1 MSLFND
7 GTYQV
12 GSRTLSLNSVT
23 YIAESF
29 SYEEPTAKVEDVT
42 DSVGDASGSVA
53 WAGIP
58 NGSATLQMSGSMAIP
73 TQGQAFTST
82 IRGVSTSFK
91 VLTVS
96 TPEEAQGRKK
106 VNITF
111 KKTLN

>member
-29 SYEEPTAKVEDVT
+29 SYDEPTAKVEAVT
-42 DSVGDASGSVA
+42 DEIGDPDGSVA

-58 NGSATLQMSGSMAIP
+58 TGSATLQMSGSMAVP
-73 TQGQAFTST
+73 AQGQSFTTS
-82 IRGVSTSFK
+82 IRGATVTFK
-91 VLTVS
+91 VLTVG

-111 KKTLN
+111 QKMLN